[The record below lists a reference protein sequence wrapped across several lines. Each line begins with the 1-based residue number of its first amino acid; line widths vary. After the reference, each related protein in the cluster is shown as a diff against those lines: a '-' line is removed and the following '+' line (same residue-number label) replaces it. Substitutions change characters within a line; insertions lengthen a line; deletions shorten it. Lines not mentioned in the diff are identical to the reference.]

1 MLTHNAG
8 VDFLL
13 HPMKHTTEEC
23 IAELEGIIDSLCL
36 DEQSPACD
44 HRTASVLRYIIARL

>member
-1 MLTHNAG
+1 M
-8 VDFLL
+8 DFFVTY
-13 HPMKHTTEEC
+13 PMKHTKQEC
-23 IAELEGIIDSLCL
+23 IAELEGLIDSLCL